1 MYRRTATI
9 TVDTLAAGA
18 EETYTITDAKVRIA
32 ASPKGVSDVIA
43 ISPPSTAEDTWIITK
58 AWVSAIGEIKFSA
71 SNVHASAALNGG
83 ALTVTYCVIR

>member
-43 ISPPSTAEDTWIITK
+43 ISPPSTAEDT
-58 AWVSAIGEIKFSA
+58 
-71 SNVHASAALNGG
+71 
-83 ALTVTYCVIR
+83 

>member
-9 TVDTLAAGA
+9 TVDSLAAGA

-32 ASPKGVSDVIA
+32 AGARGVSDVIA

-58 AWVSAIGEIKFSA
+58 AWVSALGEIKFSA
-71 SNVHASAALNGG
+71 SNVHASAGLTGG